1 MLECNVKNWVTPI
14 LNSWLN
20 SWTPIPA
27 VTHIPS
33 FRELPRIMLAVLF
46 IAITIIASLWILQPF
61 LPALI
66 WSTLVVV
73 STWPLMLAVQRRLW
87 GKRSLAVIVMTT
99 ALLLVVIFPLALA
112 VLTIIEHADDVAGRL
127 KMLANASV
135 PAPPGWVEQVPL
147 VGPKLAAEWQA
158 VAAIGA
164 DELYG
169 RVAPYA
175 KDAARWIL
183 GKAGSLA
190 AFFLHLLLTL
200 IISALLFYQGE
211 AAADG
216 LRAFARR
223 LGGPRGEQSVVLAG
237 QAIRAVALGVVVT
250 AFVQA
255 ALGGIGLVAAG
266 VPLAGL
272 LTALMFVLA
281 VAQIG
286 AGPVLVLAVAWLY
299 WIGETWTATAFLAW
313 TLFVVSIDNVLR
325 PLLIKRGAD
334 LPLVLIFAGVIGG
347 LLAFGVVGLFVGPVV
362 LAVAYTEI
370 NAWVAEGDAEREE
383 SAAGSQR

>member
-1 MLECNVKNWVTPI
+1 VPECNVKNRVTPI

-46 IAITIIASLWILQPF
+46 IAIMIIASLWILRPF

-73 STWPLMLAVQRRLW
+73 STWPLLLAVQRRLW
-87 GKRSLAVIVMTT
+87 GKRGLAAIVMTT
-99 ALLLVVIFPLALA
+99 VMLLVVIVPVALA
-112 VLTIIEHADDVAGRL
+112 VLTIVEHAGDVAGRL
-127 KMLANASV
+127 KTLESASV

-147 VGPKLAAEWQA
+147 VGPRLAAEWRG
-158 VAAIGA
+158 VAALGA
-164 DELYG
+164 DEQYA

-183 GKAGSLA
+183 SKAGSLA

-200 IISALLFYQGE
+200 VVSALLYYQGD

-223 LGGPRGEQSVVLAG
+223 LGGARGEQSVVLAG

-250 AFVQA
+250 ALVQA
-255 ALGGIGLVAAG
+255 GLGGIGLAVAG
-266 VPLAGL
+266 VPLASF

-286 AGPVLVLAVAWLY
+286 AGPVLLLAVAWLY
-299 WIGETWTATAFLAW
+299 WTGDPWTATALLVWA
-313 TLFVVSIDNVLR
+313 LFVTSIDNVLR

-362 LAVAYTEI
+362 LAIAYTEVT
-370 NAWVAEGDAEREE
+370 AWVADGGAEHEE

>member
-1 MLECNVKNWVTPI
+1 VLECNVKNWMIPV

-27 VTHIPS
+27 VNHIPS

-46 IAITIIASLWILQPF
+46 IAIMIIASLWILRPF

-73 STWPLMLAVQRRLW
+73 STWPLLLAVQGRLW
-87 GKRSLAVIVMTT
+87 GKRGLAAIVMTT
-99 ALLLVVIFPLALA
+99 VMLLVVIVPLALA
-112 VLTIIEHADDVAGRL
+112 VLTIVEHAGDVAGRL
-127 KMLANASV
+127 KALESASV

-147 VGPKLAAEWQA
+147 VGPRLAAEWRA
-158 VAAIGA
+158 VAALGA
-164 DELYG
+164 DEQYA

-183 GKAGSLA
+183 SKAGSLA

-200 IISALLFYQGE
+200 VISALLYYQGD

-223 LGGPRGEQSVVLAG
+223 LGGSRGEQSVVLAG

-255 ALGGIGLVAAG
+255 GLGGIGLAVAG
-266 VPLAGL
+266 VPLASF

-286 AGPVLVLAVAWLY
+286 AGPVLLLAVAWLY
-299 WIGETWTATAFLAW
+299 WSGDPWTATAFLVWA
-313 TLFVVSIDNVLR
+313 LFVGSIDNVLR

-362 LAVAYTEI
+362 LAIAYTEVT
-370 NAWVAEGDAEREE
+370 AWVADGGAEREE

>member
-1 MLECNVKNWVTPI
+1 M
-14 LNSWLN
+14 
-20 SWTPIPA
+20 
-27 VTHIPS
+27 PS

-46 IAITIIASLWILQPF
+46 IAIMIIASLWILRPF

-73 STWPLMLAVQRRLW
+73 STWPLLLAVQGRLW
-87 GKRSLAVIVMTT
+87 GKRGLAAIVMTT
-99 ALLLVVIFPLALA
+99 VMLLVVIVPLALA
-112 VLTIIEHADDVAGRL
+112 VLTIVEHAGDVAGRL
-127 KMLANASV
+127 KTLESASV

-147 VGPKLAAEWQA
+147 VGPRLAAEWRA
-158 VAAIGA
+158 VAALGA
-164 DELYG
+164 DEQYA

-183 GKAGSLA
+183 SKAGSLA

-200 IISALLFYQGE
+200 VISALLYYQGD

-223 LGGPRGEQSVVLAG
+223 LGGARGEQSVVLAG

-255 ALGGIGLVAAG
+255 GLGGIGLAVAG
-266 VPLAGL
+266 VPLASF

-286 AGPVLVLAVAWLY
+286 AAPVLLLAVAWLY
-299 WIGETWTATAFLAW
+299 WTGDPWTATALLVWA
-313 TLFVVSIDNVLR
+313 LFVTSIDNVLR

-362 LAVAYTEI
+362 LAVAYTEVT
-370 NAWVAEGDAEREE
+370 AWVADGDAEREE